1 MSDNAWTADTDG
13 PLTTGQNIETVSGVT
28 RSDHHRHEPRDTRD
42 STHSPR
48 LEAPLRLVIGTYTEK
63 LPHVDGTA
71 DGLLGAGFD
80 ADTGRFGPVT
90 AASLLFG

>member
-1 MSDNAWTADTDG
+1 
-13 PLTTGQNIETVSGVT
+13 
-28 RSDHHRHEPRDTRD
+28 
-42 STHSPR
+42 

-63 LPHVDGTA
+63 LPHVDGGA

-90 AASLLFG
+90 PASLLFG

>member
-1 MSDNAWTADTDG
+1 M
-13 PLTTGQNIETVSGVT
+13 
-28 RSDHHRHEPRDTRD
+28 
-42 STHSPR
+42 
-48 LEAPLRLVIGTYTEK
+48 RLVIGTYTEK